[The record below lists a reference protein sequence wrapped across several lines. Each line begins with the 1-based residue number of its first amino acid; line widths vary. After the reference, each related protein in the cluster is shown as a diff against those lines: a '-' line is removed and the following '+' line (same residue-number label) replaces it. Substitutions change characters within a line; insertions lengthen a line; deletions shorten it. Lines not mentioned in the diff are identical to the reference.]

1 MQSLSAQGASRSLPA
16 LQYANESF
24 EDDFDWLLHVDDDTY
39 VVLSELVPFLK
50 QVQFM
55 DIPSHLCFRL
65 VWIVSNRK
73 RVLLDKY
80 SLTSSPLLSVPSSCG
95 SLSGGGVVG
104 RFCYFCYV

>member
-50 QVQFM
+50 QIDHQEPWYLGVPRPESYRKSCRATLNRTT
-55 DIPSHLCFRL
+55 PSC
-65 VWIVSNRK
+65 
-73 RVLLDKY
+73 
-80 SLTSSPLLSVPSSCG
+80 CM
-95 SLSGGGVVG
+95 
-104 RFCYFCYV
+104 